1 MESTVRINVFLAA
14 KLGISRRKADQAIS
28 EYDVRI
34 NGMKAVLGQT
44 INPIHDLVTLNGLE
58 VKNHPITTIRLALYK
73 PPEYITTRS
82 DQWGR
87 KTVINLLPKTLRH
100 LNPAGR
106 LDYLSEGLLLLSN
119 DGGFNYQF
127 THPKFQ
133 KEKEYI
139 LMFGD
144 PINADLIS
152 GFESGIELTEG
163 LAKADSV
170 RQISDTSLQ
179 VTIHQGWKRQLR
191 RMAARYNYR
200 IHRLIRTRIGHFT
213 VDGLNPGEWK
223 EISGRQI
230 NR

>member
-1 MESTVRINVFLAA
+1 
-14 KLGISRRKADQAIS
+14 
-28 EYDVRI
+28 
-34 NGMKAVLGQT
+34 
-44 INPIHDLVTLNGLE
+44 
-58 VKNHPITTIRLALYK
+58 
-73 PPEYITTRS
+73 
-82 DQWGR
+82 
-87 KTVINLLPKTLRH
+87 
-100 LNPAGR
+100 
-106 LDYLSEGLLLLSN
+106 LLSN
-119 DGGFNYQF
+119 DGEFNYQF

-152 GFESGIELTEG
+152 GFENGIELTEG

-170 RQISDTSLQ
+170 RQLSDTSLQ
-179 VTIHQGWKRQLR
+179 VTVHQGWKRQLR
-191 RMAARYNYR
+191 RMAAHYNYK

>member
-58 VKNHPITTIRLALYK
+58 VKNHPITTVRLALYK

-106 LDYLSEGLLLLSN
+106 LDYISDGLLLISN
-119 DGGFNYQF
+119 DLPVYFLFLLVLLILVPANIQLMQEVRLK
-127 THPKFQ
+127 HP
-133 KEKEYI
+133 
-139 LMFGD
+139 
-144 PINADLIS
+144 
-152 GFESGIELTEG
+152 
-163 LAKADSV
+163 
-170 RQISDTSLQ
+170 RC
-179 VTIHQGWKRQLR
+179 
-191 RMAARYNYR
+191 
-200 IHRLIRTRIGHFT
+200 
-213 VDGLNPGEWK
+213 
-223 EISGRQI
+223 
-230 NR
+230 

>member
-28 EYDVRI
+28 ENTVRI
-34 NGMKAVLGQT
+34 NGMQAFLGQT
-44 INPIHDLVTLNGLE
+44 INPIHDRVTVNGLE
-58 VKNHPITTIRLALYK
+58 VKNRPITTVRLALYK
-73 PPEYITTRS
+73 PPEYITARS

-144 PINADLIS
+144 PITADLIS
-152 GFESGIELTEG
+152 GFKCGVELTEG

-170 RQISDTSLQ
+170 RQLSETSLQ
-179 VTIHQGWKRQLR
+179 VIVHQGWKRQLR
-191 RMAARYNYR
+191 RMSAHYHYK
-200 IHRLIRTRIGHFT
+200 ILRLIRTRIGQFT
-213 VDGLNPGEWK
+213 IDGLNPGEWK
-223 EISGRQI
+223 EISGIQI

>member
-28 EYDVRI
+28 ENTVCI
-34 NGMKAVLGQT
+34 NGMKAFLGQT
-44 INPIHDLVTLNGLE
+44 INPIHDRVTVNGLE
-58 VKNHPITTIRLALYK
+58 VKNRPITTVRLALYK
-73 PPEYITTRS
+73 PPEYITARS

-106 LDYLSEGLLLLSN
+106 LDYLSEGLVLLSN

-133 KEKEYI
+133 KEKEYT
-139 LMFGD
+139 LMFGY
-144 PINADLIS
+144 PITADLIS
-152 GFESGIELTEG
+152 GFKSGVELTEG

-170 RQISDTSLQ
+170 RQLSETSLQ
-179 VTIHQGWKRQLR
+179 VTVHQGWKRQLR
-191 RMAARYNYR
+191 RMAAHYHYKVL
-200 IHRLIRTRIGHFT
+200 RLIRTRIGQFT

-223 EISGRQI
+223 EIPGDQ
-230 NR
+230 